1 MNGFKR
7 LVAIKIPPNWIS
19 AIPAVYALLN
29 KLFPNRW
36 TFKVSWQVK
45 ANGQIALIAE
55 LRLGK
60 PKR

>member
-1 MNGFKR
+1 MNGFKMAS
-7 LVAIKIPPNWIS
+7 LKIPPGVLS
-19 AIPAVYALLN
+19 SIPVLLDLLN

-60 PKR
+60 AKR

>member
-1 MNGFKR
+1 MFDFKR
-7 LVAIKIPPNWIS
+7 MVALKIPPGVLS
-19 AIPAVYALLN
+19 SIPALYGLLN
-29 KLFPNRW
+29 RFFPNRW
-36 TFKVSWQVK
+36 TFKMSWQVK